1 MLPDAWFRKGLGGM
15 IKAFAALAC
24 VWVAAAPAAAQD
36 LANPDTAAQRSQRL
50 FTRRDAYIAGA
61 FAAGTLAM
69 LPVDRTLSNHLQDS
83 TVQANQLLSHTA
95 TGARLL
101 GSPGTLVL
109 PLAAYV
115 GGRVTHRPEM
125 ADLGLHTIE
134 SVVMAK
140 VITGTVKTAAGRA
153 LPFRDPDDP
162 FNYHLGRGFRNDEYA
177 SLPSGHTS
185 SAFAAASAAT
195 SEVGAHWPRHKT
207 VVGITLYTAAG
218 LVGLSRMY
226 NNKHWAS
233 DVVLGA
239 AVGTFSG
246 WKVVGYTH
254 AHPGNPVDRLLLR
267 TRVAP
272 APGGGVALTWSSTR

>member
-1 MLPDAWFRKGLGGM
+1 MKR
-15 IKAFAALAC
+15 IVALLC

-36 LANPDTAAQRSQRL
+36 LAKPDTAAQRSPRL
-50 FTRRDAYIAGA
+50 FSRRDAYIAGA
-61 FAAGTLAM
+61 FAAGAVAM
-69 LPVDRTLSNHLQDS
+69 FPIDRTLANHLQDS
-83 TVQANQLLSHTA
+83 TVQANHFLSHTA

-101 GSPGTLVL
+101 GSPGAVVL
-109 PLAAYV
+109 PLATYV
-115 GGRVTHRPEM
+115 SGRVLHRPGM
-125 ADLGLHTIE
+125 ADLGLHTFE

-140 VITGTVKTAAGRA
+140 VITGTAKTVAGRA
-153 LPFRDPDDP
+153 RPLQDPGDP
-162 FNYHLGRGFRNDEYA
+162 FDYRLGRGFRKDLY
-177 SLPSGHTS
+177 SSMPSGHVS

-195 SEVGAHWPRHKT
+195 AEVGAHWPRHKT

-233 DVVLGA
+233 DVVVGA

-254 AHPGNPVDRLLLR
+254 AHPNNPVDRLLLG

-272 APGGGVALTWSSTR
+272 APGGGVALTWSSTP